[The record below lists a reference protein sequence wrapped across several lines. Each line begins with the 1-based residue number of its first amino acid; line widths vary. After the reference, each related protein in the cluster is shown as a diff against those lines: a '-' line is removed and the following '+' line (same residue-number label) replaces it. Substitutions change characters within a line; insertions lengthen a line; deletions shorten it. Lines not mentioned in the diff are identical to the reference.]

1 MGFLQKY
8 KFEVIIFVLFF
19 ILAGIFTFPLI
30 LNMHTSIYD
39 YQGDLIETLWYA
51 WWVKYAWQHDLDCQF
66 VSIIACPYGIDLSK
80 DIAKNIGLQFAN
92 YPLLLLT
99 LMQNEIFAYNFIMLM
114 TFPLA
119 GLAMYLLAVY
129 LTRNKWA
136 SFVAGLAYA
145 FCPYH
150 FAHASHI
157 TLANIQWMPLFILF
171 LFKLHKE
178 RTYPNAIFCGLFFAL
193 TLLSDT
199 YYGYFM
205 LVTAATF
212 FIFMMVRKFY
222 RKIRKLHEINFT
234 PQVGIVKNI
243 SLSVVTVFTA
253 SIVCFPYI
261 FPILDSYLSG
271 DGKLSVLK
279 NGYLRG
285 IKELKEPSA
294 TLLNYILPS
303 PNHPLLGGFASRLE
317 GALFYGENPQE
328 FNLFLGFFAII
339 MSVYAFRVWKNSK
352 KAEVVAIN
360 AKEAEEIDFS
370 MKFFVSLAV
379 VAFLFSLY
387 PVFVLFGRELWLPS
401 AYTYHIIPFFRSIG
415 RFGIVLM
422 LAFSVLMAF
431 GIKFLFERINLKKV
445 RIALVVLFSAVVL
458 FEFVNFPPF
467 KATDIEVKESV
478 YSWLKEQPEDIL
490 IVEYPLE
497 EDDTVIYL
505 FNQRVHQKRLVN
517 GAPRGTEAYST
528 NEKIRDILE
537 PQTRKILNDLDVVY
551 VVVHFNK
558 HTQQSEKENVKK
570 KLINSPKRYGLVEE
584 KDFGDTKVYRIIK

>member
-1 MGFLQKY
+1 MGFFQKY
-8 KFEVIIFVLFF
+8 KFEVIIFVVFF
-19 ILAGIFTFPLI
+19 ILACIFTFPLI

-39 YQGDLIETLWYA
+39 YQGDLVETLWYA

-66 VSIIACPYGIDLSK
+66 VSIVACPYGVDLSR

-99 LMQNEIFAYNFIMLM
+99 LLQNEIFAYNFIMLA

-129 LTRNKWA
+129 LTKNKWA
-136 SFVAGLAYA
+136 SLVAGLAYA

-178 RTYPNAIFCGLFFAL
+178 RTYSNAALCGLFFAL

-205 LVTAATF
+205 LVAAATF
-212 FIFMMVRKFY
+212 FIFMLARKLF
-222 RKIRKLHEINFT
+222 RKIKKLHQINFT
-234 PQVGIVKNI
+234 PQVGIMKNI
-243 SLSVVTVFTA
+243 SLLCVTVFTA
-253 SIVCFPYI
+253 SVICFPYI
-261 FPILDSYLSG
+261 FPILNSYLSK
-271 DGKLSVLK
+271 DGKLSVLQTAY
-279 NGYLRG
+279 NRS

-303 PNHPLLGGFASRLE
+303 PNHPIFGGFTSRFE
-317 GALFYGENPQE
+317 GLLFYGENPQE
-328 FNLFLGFFAII
+328 YNLFLGFFVIVL
-339 MSVYAFRVWKNSK
+339 SVYAFKLWRNSK
-352 KAEVVAIN
+352 KIEVAAVDV
-360 AKEAEEIDFS
+360 KEAEEIDFS
-370 MKFFVSLAV
+370 IKFFMTLAV

-387 PVFVLFGRELWLPS
+387 PVFVLFGKELWLPS
-401 AYTYHIIPFFRSIG
+401 AYIYDIVPFFRSIG
-415 RFGIVLM
+415 RFGIILM

-431 GIKFLFERINLKKV
+431 GIKFLFERINLKKARV
-445 RIALVVLFSAVVL
+445 GLIILFSAIVI

-467 KATDIEVKESV
+467 KATDIEASQSV
-478 YSWLKEQPEDIL
+478 YFWLKEEPAETL
-490 IVEYPLE
+490 IVEYPIE

-505 FNQRVHQKRLVN
+505 FNQRVHQKKLVN

-528 NEKIRDILE
+528 NEKIRDILN
-537 PQTRKILNDLDVVY
+537 PQTRKILKKLDVSY
-551 VVVHFNK
+551 IIVHFSRY
-558 HTQQSEKENVKK
+558 TQQSEKENVKTELLK
-570 KLINSPKRYGLVEE
+570 YPERYGLIMV
-584 KDFGDTKVYRIIK
+584 KDFEDTKVYRIKK

>member
-205 LVTAATF
+205 LVAAATF

-243 SLSVVTVFTA
+243 SLLVVTVFTA
-253 SIVCFPYI
+253 AVICFPYI
-261 FPILDSYLSG
+261 FPILNSYLSG

-279 NGYLRG
+279 SYERD
-285 IKELKEPSA
+285 IKELQGASA
-294 TLLNYILPS
+294 TILNYIVPS
-303 PNHPLLGGFASRLE
+303 PNHPLWGGFTSRFE
-317 GALFYGENPQE
+317 GLLFYGENYQE
-328 FNLFLGFFAII
+328 YNLFIGFFVII
-339 MSVYAFRVWKNSK
+339 MSIYAFRVWKNSK
-352 KAEVVAIN
+352 KAEVA
-360 AKEAEEIDFS
+360 AKDIKKAEEMDFS
-370 MKFFVSLAV
+370 INFFVSLAV

-387 PVFVLFGRELWLPS
+387 PVFVLFGKELWLPS
-401 AYTYHIIPFFRSIG
+401 AYSYYIVPFFRSIG

-431 GIKFLFERINLKKV
+431 GIKFLFEIKRVSKFRNI
-445 RIALVVLFSAVVL
+445 LVILFSIIL
-458 FEFVNFPPF
+458 LLEFLYVPV
-467 KATDIEVKESV
+467 KRISDIAPTEEV

-505 FNQRVHQKRLVN
+505 FSQRMHQKKLVN
-517 GAPRGTEAYST
+517 GAPKGTEAYST

-537 PQTRKILNDLDVVY
+537 PQTKTILNRLGVTY
-551 VVVHFNK
+551 VVVHFSK
-558 HTQQSEKENVKK
+558 YTQLSERENVKA
-570 KLINSPKRYGLVEE
+570 KLLESSESYDLFEV

>member
-1 MGFLQKY
+1 MHLFGKY
-8 KFEVIIFVLFF
+8 KFEIIIFVLFF

-39 YQGDLIETLWYA
+39 YQGDLVETLWYA
-51 WWVKYAWQHDLDCQF
+51 WWVKYAWQHDLNCQF
-66 VSIIACPYGIDLSK
+66 VSIIACPYGIDLSQ

-99 LMQNEIFAYNFIMLM
+99 LLQNEIFAYNFIMLA
-114 TFPLA
+114 TFPMA
-119 GLAMYLLAVY
+119 GLAMYFLAVY

-205 LVTAATF
+205 LVAAATF
-212 FIFMMVRKFY
+212 FIFMLFRKLF
-222 RKIRKLHEINFT
+222 RKIKKLHVINFT
-234 PQVGIVKNI
+234 PQVGIMKNI
-243 SLSVVTVFTA
+243 SLLCVTVFTA
-253 SIVCFPYI
+253 LIICFPYI
-261 FPILDSYLSG
+261 FPILDSYLSN
-271 DGKLSVLK
+271 DGKLTVLK
-279 NGYLRG
+279 SYERN

-294 TLLNYILPS
+294 SILNYIIPS
-303 PNHPLLGGFASRLE
+303 SNHPVFGSLARRLD
-317 GALFYGENPQE
+317 GSLFYGENPQE
-328 FNLFLGFFAII
+328 YNLFLGFFVII
-339 MSVYAFRVWKNSK
+339 MSVYAFRLWKARK
-352 KAEVVAIN
+352 KTEV
-360 AKEAEEIDFS
+360 KDLKKTEEMDFS
-370 MKFFVSLAV
+370 INFFAVLAV

-387 PVFVLFGRELWLPS
+387 PVFFLFGKELWLPS
-401 AYTYHIIPFFRSIG
+401 AYIYDIVPFFRSIG

-431 GIKFLFERINLKKV
+431 GIKFILERLNTKKA
-445 RIALVVLFSAVVL
+445 RAGLVILCSFIVI

-467 KATDIEVKESV
+467 KATDIAVSESV
-478 YSWLKEQPEDIL
+478 YFWLKDQPTETL
-490 IVEYPLE
+490 IVEYPIE
-497 EDDTVIYL
+497 EDDTVTYL
-505 FNQRVHQKRLVN
+505 FNQRAHQKKLVN
-517 GAPRGTEAYST
+517 GAPKGTEAYST
-528 NEKIRDILE
+528 NEKIRDILD
-537 PQTRKILNDLDVVY
+537 PKTRKILNDLDVVY
-551 VVVHFNK
+551 VIIHFNK
-558 HTQQSEKENVKK
+558 YTQQSEKENVKK
-570 KLINSPKRYGLVEE
+570 RLLDSPKRYGLVEE

>member
-136 SFVAGLAYA
+136 SFIAGLAYA

-205 LVTAATF
+205 LVAAATF
-212 FIFMMVRKFY
+212 FIFMLVRKFY

-234 PQVGIVKNI
+234 PQVGIMKNI
-243 SLSVVTVFTA
+243 SLLCITVFTA
-253 SIVCFPYI
+253 AVICFPYI
-261 FPILDSYLSG
+261 FPILNSYLSG

-279 NGYLRG
+279 SYERD
-285 IKELKEPSA
+285 IKELQGASA
-294 TLLNYILPS
+294 TILNYIVPS
-303 PNHPLLGGFASRLE
+303 PNHPLWGGFTSRFE
-317 GALFYGENPQE
+317 GLLFYGENYQE
-328 FNLFLGFFAII
+328 YNLFIGFFVII
-339 MSVYAFRVWKNSK
+339 MSIYAFRVWKNSK
-352 KAEVVAIN
+352 KAEVA
-360 AKEAEEIDFS
+360 AKDIKKAEEMDFS
-370 MKFFVSLAV
+370 INFFVSLAV

-387 PVFVLFGRELWLPS
+387 PVFVLFGKELWLPS
-401 AYTYHIIPFFRSIG
+401 AYSYYIVPFFRSIG

-431 GIKFLFERINLKKV
+431 GIKFLFEIKRVSKFRNI
-445 RIALVVLFSAVVL
+445 LVILFSIIL
-458 FEFVNFPPF
+458 LLEFLYIPV
-467 KATDIEVKESV
+467 KRISDIAPTEEV

-505 FNQRVHQKRLVN
+505 FSQRMHQKKLVN
-517 GAPRGTEAYST
+517 GAPKGTEAYST

-537 PQTRKILNDLDVVY
+537 PQTKTILNRLGVTY
-551 VVVHFNK
+551 VVVHFSK
-558 HTQQSEKENVKK
+558 YTQLSEKENVKS
-570 KLINSPKRYGLVEE
+570 KLLESSESYDLSEV

>member
-1 MGFLQKY
+1 MGFFQKY
-8 KFEVIIFVLFF
+8 KFEVIIFVVFF

-39 YQGDLIETLWYA
+39 YQGDLVETLWYA

-66 VSIIACPYGIDLSK
+66 VSIIACPYGIDLSQ

-99 LMQNEIFAYNFIMLM
+99 LLQNEIFAYNFIMLI

-136 SFVAGLAYA
+136 SFIAGLAYA

-178 RTYPNAIFCGLFFAL
+178 RTYPNAVLCGLFFAL

-205 LVTAATF
+205 LVAAATF
-212 FIFMMVRKFY
+212 FIFMLIRKFF
-222 RKIRKLHEINFT
+222 RRIRKLHEINFT
-234 PQVGIVKNI
+234 PRVGIMKNI
-243 SLSVVTVFTA
+243 SLLCVTVFTA
-253 SIVCFPYI
+253 AVVCFPYI
-261 FPILDSYLSG
+261 FPILNSYLSH

-279 NGYLRG
+279 SYECN

-294 TLLNYILPS
+294 TVLNYILPS
-303 PNHPLLGGFASRLE
+303 ANHPLFGSFTARFDGS
-317 GALFYGENPQE
+317 LFYGENPQE
-328 FNLFLGFFAII
+328 YNLFVGFFVIAL
-339 MSVYAFRVWKNSK
+339 SVYAFRFWRNSK
-352 KAEVVAIN
+352 KSEVAAVDV
-360 AKEAEEIDFS
+360 KEAEEIDFS
-370 MKFFVSLAV
+370 MKFFISLAV
-379 VAFLFSLY
+379 VVFLFSLY
-387 PVFVLFGRELWLPS
+387 PVFVLFGNEFWLPS
-401 AYTYHIIPFFRSIG
+401 AYIYNIVPFFRSIG

-422 LAFSVLMAF
+422 LALSVLMAF
-431 GIKFLFERINLKKV
+431 GIKFLFEKINLKKV
-445 RIALVVLFSAVVL
+445 RIALAILFSAVVI
-458 FEFVNFPPF
+458 FEFINFPPF
-467 KATDIEVKESV
+467 KATDIAVRESV
-478 YSWLKEQPEDIL
+478 YFWLKDEPADAL
-490 IVEYPLE
+490 IAEYPIE

-505 FNQRVHQKRLVN
+505 FNQRMHQKKLIN

-528 NEKIRDILE
+528 NEKIRDLLE
-537 PQTRKILNDLDVVY
+537 PRTKVILNRLGVSY
-551 VVVHFNK
+551 VIVHFSKYN
-558 HTQQSEKENVKK
+558 QLSEKENVKTELLK
-570 KLINSPKRYGLVEE
+570 SSENYGLIMV